1 MVAAAAAAMQ
11 GAFIVELG
19 SPVDPLVLRSTMGV
33 RATPQPAADAAM
45 RPIGPR
51 PNLDAVGVE
60 VWEQQLRALFIAE
73 EQSRLRIEFVLLPSY
88 IIPLPPLCIPVPCP
102 RVPPADTFIRD
113 GLLYLRYGI
122 PAIDSADEAKLTTDK
137 GRLMVSGSLKRPETD
152 PWRKVSYD
160 KFERTI
166 TLPRG
171 ADPSAARKSFS
182 EGVLQVTMPVH

>member
-1 MVAAAAAAMQ
+1 
-11 GAFIVELG
+11 
-19 SPVDPLVLRSTMGV
+19 VLRSTMGV

-60 VWEQQLRALFIAE
+60 VWEQQLHALFIAE
-73 EQSRLRIEFVLLPSY
+73 AQSRLRIEFVLLPSY
-88 IIPLPPLCIPVPCP
+88 IPLPPLCIPVPCP

-122 PAIDSADEAKLTTDK
+122 PGIDSADEAKLTTDK
-137 GRLMVSGSLKRPETD
+137 GRLKVSGSLKRPETD

-182 EGVLQVTMPVH
+182 EGILQVTMPVH